1 MSDYYESE
9 IEPIIGMDFDN
20 LKKKSKIKKVKM
32 KCNKCGCIDYTLRC
46 PKCGYGMVKYHNPF

>member
-20 LKKKSKIKKVKM
+20 GKKKIKKSKM
-32 KCNKCGCIDYTLRC
+32 KCNQCGHIDYLLKCTKCGNA
-46 PKCGYGMVKYHNPF
+46 MFKYRSHI

>member
-20 LKKKSKIKKVKM
+20 DKKKSKVKKTKM
-32 KCNKCGCIDYTLRC
+32 KCKKCGHIDYLFQC
-46 PKCGYGMVKYHNPF
+46 PKCGYGMFKYRSPF